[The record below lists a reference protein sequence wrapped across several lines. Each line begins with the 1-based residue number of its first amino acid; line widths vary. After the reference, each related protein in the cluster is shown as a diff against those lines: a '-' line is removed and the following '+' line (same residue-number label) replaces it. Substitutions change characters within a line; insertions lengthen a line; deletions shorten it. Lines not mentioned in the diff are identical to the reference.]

1 MAHPVS
7 DKGFTVLEM
16 ISAVVMIAVLA
27 VIYFLM
33 VGSYKDRRM
42 NELAAKCLRQAK
54 EAQEEFFAKEYRY
67 FDADISA
74 NNGEELLTVPGHTK
88 PEVKVP
94 AGVVLSLKAVG
105 DEKKAFVGHAFY
117 MGSTVLH
124 RYDSRQGKMTTVP
137 RVQDG
142 TG

>member
-1 MAHPVS
+1 MAHPRS
-7 DKGFTVLEM
+7 EKGFTVLEM
-16 ISAVVMIAVLA
+16 ISAVVMISVLA
-27 VIYFLM
+27 VIYFVM

-42 NELAAKCLRQAK
+42 NEMAAKCLTQAK
-54 EAQEEFFAKEYRY
+54 EAQEEFFAQEYRY

-74 NNGEELLTVPGHTK
+74 NNGEEILTIPGHTK

-105 DEKKAFVGHAFY
+105 DDKKAFVGHAFY
-117 MGSTVLH
+117 MGSKVLH
-124 RYDSRQGKMTTVP
+124 RYDSRQGKMSTVP